1 MAAPVKPTAIAIAAM
16 ILRTRMRSSYGIAR
30 FAYHLHMRTMLATT
44 IGVAV
49 AVGLAAQQAPPKVPT
64 STSAHHD
71 AFRAGNM
78 ADVQTTPRG
87 GLLLEGGG
95 TDQPEAFQ
103 WLVQHA
109 NGGDVLV
116 IRASGTDAYNPFIA
130 RQGTVNSIETIVFR
144 DREASSEPSVLDKFA
159 KAEAI
164 FLAGGDQGNYV
175 KYWKDTPVEDAI
187 NAAAKRGV
195 PIGGTSAGL
204 AVLSQFSFAALNDS
218 ITSADALKDPFS
230 PKVTI
235 EKDFLDLSHMKGII
249 TDSHWVERDR
259 LGRTLVFLARLWQDH
274 HVQPARA
281 IAVDSTTAVLME
293 PDGSAKVVGKTA
305 AYFLSI
311 AGAPN
316 ELKAGAPLVMKDVAV
331 YKVPAGGTF
340 DIPTWKGTGGV
351 AYTVSVE
358 NGVVTSNRGDLYAR

>member
-1 MAAPVKPTAIAIAAM
+1 MQTLM
-16 ILRTRMRSSYGIAR
+16 
-30 FAYHLHMRTMLATT
+30 
-44 IGVAV
+44 AV
-49 AVGLAAQQAPPKVPT
+49 ALGTVMAVALAAQQAPPSVPT
-64 STSAHHD
+64 SKSAHYD
-71 AFRAGNM
+71 AFRMGND
-78 ADVQTTPRG
+78 ADVKTTPRG
-87 GLLLEGGG
+87 GLQLEGGG

-103 WLVQHA
+103 WLVEHA

-116 IRASGTDAYNPFIA
+116 IRASGTDAYNAFIA
-130 RQGTVNSIETIVFR
+130 KQGATNSVETIVFHA
-144 DREASSEPSVLDKFA
+144 REASSDPAVLDKFA

-164 FLAGGDQGNYV
+164 FMAGGDQGNYI

-187 NAAAKRGV
+187 NAAARRGV

-204 AVLSQFSFAALNDS
+204 AVMSQFSFAALNDS

-235 EKDFLDLSHMKGII
+235 EKDFLDLPHMRGLI

-274 HVQPARA
+274 HASPARA

-293 PDGSAKVVGKTA
+293 TNGSSKVVGKTA

-311 AGAPN
+311 SAAPA
-316 ELKAGAPLVMKDVAV
+316 ESLVDVPLTMTGVAA

-351 AYTVSVE
+351 AYTLSVDK
-358 NGVVTSNRGDLYAR
+358 GVVMSSLGDLYAR